1 MCHHHRLFSF
11 CRRIRNHVWSNLRS
25 GLAIVL
31 SMAIATY
38 KGTVTSTQLIL
49 AGIATS
55 ALFSGITNLII
66 YGYHTGSDKTKTAQ
80 YWMVGSL
87 SGASWEKVKY
97 VAAAFLITVCII
109 LLFTREL
116 DMLLLGDGT
125 AENLG
130 VNVTRIKM
138 VVIIMAAVLTGI
150 VVSVSGV
157 IGFIGLVVPHI
168 ARRMVGSRHTI
179 VLPFVIVLGGLFT
192 VLADFLSRVIV
203 APEELPIG
211 IIAAL
216 SGAPFFLYLIRQG
229 KEEEHMN
236 HSFLTVRG
244 LDYSIDGTEILQD
257 VSLEVPE
264 HFCRADWSQWLRK
277 INVAEKHIQNVQTTE
292 RYRYI
297 DGKDVVSLSAK
308 EMARQAA
315 VVAQENQTEFD
326 LEVLDMVMYGRYAH
340 RRFLEKETEED
351 LAICRRFLEEVGL
364 KGYENRS
371 FFSLS
376 GGEKQRV
383 LMARTLA
390 QESRLILL
398 DEPTNHLDIRF
409 QYLLMEILKKQDA
422 TIFSSVHDLNIAAM
436 YCDRILLMD
445 RGRIIKAGTPEEIL
459 TEENILQ
466 IFGIHAQITK
476 KSDYAKDTSV
486 LYSERITEDC
496 FILKNQMDSIIMK
509 AHMEC

>member
-1 MCHHHRLFSF
+1 
-11 CRRIRNHVWSNLRS
+11 
-25 GLAIVL
+25 
-31 SMAIATY
+31 
-38 KGTVTSTQLIL
+38 
-49 AGIATS
+49 
-55 ALFSGITNLII
+55 
-66 YGYHTGSDKTKTAQ
+66 
-80 YWMVGSL
+80 
-87 SGASWEKVKY
+87 
-97 VAAAFLITVCII
+97 
-109 LLFTREL
+109 
-116 DMLLLGDGT
+116 
-125 AENLG
+125 
-130 VNVTRIKM
+130 
-138 VVIIMAAVLTGI
+138 
-150 VVSVSGV
+150 
-157 IGFIGLVVPHI
+157 
-168 ARRMVGSRHTI
+168 
-179 VLPFVIVLGGLFT
+179 
-192 VLADFLSRVIV
+192 
-203 APEELPIG
+203 
-211 IIAAL
+211 
-216 SGAPFFLYLIRQG
+216 
-229 KEEEHMN
+229 MN

-264 HFCRADWSQWLRK
+264 GTFVGLIGPNGCGKSTLLK
-277 INVAEKHIQNVQTTE
+277 NIYKT
-292 RYRYI
+292 YRPQKDTVYI

-383 LMARTLA
+383 LMARTL
-390 QESRLILL
+390 
-398 DEPTNHLDIRF
+398 
-409 QYLLMEILKKQDA
+409 DA

-476 KSDYAKDTSV
+476 NP
-486 LYSERITEDC
+486 ITQK
-496 FILKNQMDSIIMK
+496 IQVYYIPKG
-509 AHMEC
+509 

>member
-1 MCHHHRLFSF
+1 
-11 CRRIRNHVWSNLRS
+11 
-25 GLAIVL
+25 
-31 SMAIATY
+31 
-38 KGTVTSTQLIL
+38 
-49 AGIATS
+49 
-55 ALFSGITNLII
+55 
-66 YGYHTGSDKTKTAQ
+66 
-80 YWMVGSL
+80 
-87 SGASWEKVKY
+87 
-97 VAAAFLITVCII
+97 
-109 LLFTREL
+109 
-116 DMLLLGDGT
+116 
-125 AENLG
+125 
-130 VNVTRIKM
+130 
-138 VVIIMAAVLTGI
+138 
-150 VVSVSGV
+150 
-157 IGFIGLVVPHI
+157 
-168 ARRMVGSRHTI
+168 
-179 VLPFVIVLGGLFT
+179 
-192 VLADFLSRVIV
+192 
-203 APEELPIG
+203 
-211 IIAAL
+211 
-216 SGAPFFLYLIRQG
+216 
-229 KEEEHMN
+229 MN

-264 HFCRADWSQWLRK
+264 GTFVGLIGPNGCGKSTLLK
-277 INVAEKHIQNVQTTE
+277 NIYKT
-292 RYRYI
+292 YRPQKDTVYI

-398 DEPTNHLDIRF
+398 DEPTNHLEIRF

-445 RGRIIKAGTPEEIL
+445 RGGSSKREHPKRFLPRKIFYKFLESMRRSRKIRLRKRYKCIIFRKDNRGLFYLEKPNGFDYNESSYGML
-459 TEENILQ
+459 RY
-466 IFGIHAQITK
+466 TK
-476 KSDYAKDTSV
+476 
-486 LYSERITEDC
+486 R
-496 FILKNQMDSIIMK
+496 
-509 AHMEC
+509 

>member
-1 MCHHHRLFSF
+1 
-11 CRRIRNHVWSNLRS
+11 
-25 GLAIVL
+25 
-31 SMAIATY
+31 
-38 KGTVTSTQLIL
+38 
-49 AGIATS
+49 
-55 ALFSGITNLII
+55 
-66 YGYHTGSDKTKTAQ
+66 
-80 YWMVGSL
+80 
-87 SGASWEKVKY
+87 
-97 VAAAFLITVCII
+97 
-109 LLFTREL
+109 
-116 DMLLLGDGT
+116 
-125 AENLG
+125 
-130 VNVTRIKM
+130 
-138 VVIIMAAVLTGI
+138 
-150 VVSVSGV
+150 
-157 IGFIGLVVPHI
+157 
-168 ARRMVGSRHTI
+168 
-179 VLPFVIVLGGLFT
+179 
-192 VLADFLSRVIV
+192 
-203 APEELPIG
+203 
-211 IIAAL
+211 
-216 SGAPFFLYLIRQG
+216 
-229 KEEEHMN
+229 MN

-264 HFCRADWSQWLRK
+264 GTFVGLIGPNGC
-277 INVAEKHIQNVQTTE
+277 
-292 RYRYI
+292 
-297 DGKDVVSLSAK
+297 GKS
-308 EMARQAA
+308 
-315 VVAQENQTEFD
+315 T
-326 LEVLDMVMYGRYAH
+326 VMYGRYAH

-476 KSDYAKDTSV
+476 NP
-486 LYSERITEDC
+486 ITQK
-496 FILKNQMDSIIMK
+496 IQVYYIPKG
-509 AHMEC
+509 

>member
-1 MCHHHRLFSF
+1 
-11 CRRIRNHVWSNLRS
+11 
-25 GLAIVL
+25 
-31 SMAIATY
+31 
-38 KGTVTSTQLIL
+38 
-49 AGIATS
+49 
-55 ALFSGITNLII
+55 
-66 YGYHTGSDKTKTAQ
+66 
-80 YWMVGSL
+80 
-87 SGASWEKVKY
+87 
-97 VAAAFLITVCII
+97 
-109 LLFTREL
+109 
-116 DMLLLGDGT
+116 
-125 AENLG
+125 
-130 VNVTRIKM
+130 
-138 VVIIMAAVLTGI
+138 
-150 VVSVSGV
+150 
-157 IGFIGLVVPHI
+157 
-168 ARRMVGSRHTI
+168 
-179 VLPFVIVLGGLFT
+179 
-192 VLADFLSRVIV
+192 
-203 APEELPIG
+203 
-211 IIAAL
+211 
-216 SGAPFFLYLIRQG
+216 
-229 KEEEHMN
+229 MN

-264 HFCRADWSQWLRK
+264 GTFVGLIGPNGCGKSTLLK
-277 INVAEKHIQNVQTTE
+277 NIYKT
-292 RYRYI
+292 YRPQKDTVYI

-351 LAICRRFLEEVGL
+351 LAICRRFLEAVGL

-476 KSDYAKDTSV
+476 NP
-486 LYSERITEDC
+486 ITQK
-496 FILKNQMDSIIMK
+496 IQVYYIPKG
-509 AHMEC
+509 

>member
-1 MCHHHRLFSF
+1 
-11 CRRIRNHVWSNLRS
+11 
-25 GLAIVL
+25 
-31 SMAIATY
+31 
-38 KGTVTSTQLIL
+38 
-49 AGIATS
+49 
-55 ALFSGITNLII
+55 
-66 YGYHTGSDKTKTAQ
+66 
-80 YWMVGSL
+80 
-87 SGASWEKVKY
+87 
-97 VAAAFLITVCII
+97 
-109 LLFTREL
+109 
-116 DMLLLGDGT
+116 
-125 AENLG
+125 
-130 VNVTRIKM
+130 
-138 VVIIMAAVLTGI
+138 
-150 VVSVSGV
+150 
-157 IGFIGLVVPHI
+157 
-168 ARRMVGSRHTI
+168 
-179 VLPFVIVLGGLFT
+179 
-192 VLADFLSRVIV
+192 
-203 APEELPIG
+203 
-211 IIAAL
+211 
-216 SGAPFFLYLIRQG
+216 
-229 KEEEHMN
+229 MN

-264 HFCRADWSQWLRK
+264 GTFVGLIGPNGCGKSTLLK
-277 INVAEKHIQNVQTTE
+277 NIYKT
-292 RYRYI
+292 YRPQKDTVYI

-445 RGRIIKAGTPEEIL
+445 RGRIITRRDSYRGKYFTNFWNPCADHE
-459 TEENILQ
+459 
-466 IFGIHAQITK
+466 

>member
-1 MCHHHRLFSF
+1 
-11 CRRIRNHVWSNLRS
+11 
-25 GLAIVL
+25 
-31 SMAIATY
+31 
-38 KGTVTSTQLIL
+38 
-49 AGIATS
+49 
-55 ALFSGITNLII
+55 
-66 YGYHTGSDKTKTAQ
+66 
-80 YWMVGSL
+80 
-87 SGASWEKVKY
+87 
-97 VAAAFLITVCII
+97 
-109 LLFTREL
+109 
-116 DMLLLGDGT
+116 
-125 AENLG
+125 
-130 VNVTRIKM
+130 
-138 VVIIMAAVLTGI
+138 
-150 VVSVSGV
+150 
-157 IGFIGLVVPHI
+157 
-168 ARRMVGSRHTI
+168 
-179 VLPFVIVLGGLFT
+179 
-192 VLADFLSRVIV
+192 
-203 APEELPIG
+203 
-211 IIAAL
+211 
-216 SGAPFFLYLIRQG
+216 
-229 KEEEHMN
+229 MN

-264 HFCRADWSQWLRK
+264 GTFVGLIGPNGCGKSTLLK
-277 INVAEKHIQNVQTTE
+277 NIYKT
-292 RYRYI
+292 YRPQKDTVYI

-445 RGRIIKAGTPEEIL
+445 RGEDHQSGNTRRDSYRGKYFTNFWNPCADHE
-459 TEENILQ
+459 
-466 IFGIHAQITK
+466 

>member
-1 MCHHHRLFSF
+1 
-11 CRRIRNHVWSNLRS
+11 
-25 GLAIVL
+25 
-31 SMAIATY
+31 
-38 KGTVTSTQLIL
+38 
-49 AGIATS
+49 
-55 ALFSGITNLII
+55 
-66 YGYHTGSDKTKTAQ
+66 
-80 YWMVGSL
+80 
-87 SGASWEKVKY
+87 
-97 VAAAFLITVCII
+97 
-109 LLFTREL
+109 
-116 DMLLLGDGT
+116 
-125 AENLG
+125 
-130 VNVTRIKM
+130 
-138 VVIIMAAVLTGI
+138 
-150 VVSVSGV
+150 
-157 IGFIGLVVPHI
+157 
-168 ARRMVGSRHTI
+168 
-179 VLPFVIVLGGLFT
+179 
-192 VLADFLSRVIV
+192 
-203 APEELPIG
+203 
-211 IIAAL
+211 
-216 SGAPFFLYLIRQG
+216 
-229 KEEEHMN
+229 MN

-264 HFCRADWSQWLRK
+264 GTFVGLIGPNGCGKSTLLK
-277 INVAEKHIQNVQTTE
+277 NIYKT
-292 RYRYI
+292 YRPQKDTVYI

-445 RGRIIKAGTPEEIL
+445 RGRIIKAGTAYDIAGKGLASEDSFRQAIYVAIDVFRNRQREKAARVNPLRKQYYE
-459 TEENILQ
+459 
-466 IFGIHAQITK
+466 K
-476 KSDYAKDTSV
+476 RDDSDKLKLDTV
-486 LYSERITEDC
+486 DED
-496 FILKNQMDSIIMK
+496 
-509 AHMEC
+509 